1 MALLCH
7 QFHQMR
13 HLFRLMQPN
22 PHPQILNSAFSIL
35 NSQFSILNSQR
46 NLTKPKNVAKIIV
59 CCSGFSRLLMVC
71 NMALQGLNSKR
82 PLAAAAI
89 ALSITIATAPHA
101 IAAEKLT
108 LKFGPFQQTVKVADV
123 DRYAQTGEVTSELKL
138 FKPFLNNNIRQSLTA
153 RVNLEPAIAQK
164 FAADMLKSPSGKKL
178 LETIQPA
185 LPGLTPDLIQAGVG
199 IAIQQFKGLDAIG
212 VLKAIPQDTITVDVS
227 QAIGIASKVNWSY
240 WRTQAMSTVLQDN
253 LKVDA
258 TAVTVDFDPTAAGKS
273 AVETTTLTR
282 RDEKRQRDI
291 VFDTY
296 RPSQPIADAPLVMLA
311 PGYEA
316 DRKFLAYLGQ
326 HLASHGFTVVALQHP
341 SAATTQGKIT
351 LDQLIPA
358 TEFIDRPKDVS
369 FVLDELAK
377 LNQDSPSRFNTQ
389 RVSIIGHSLGGYTA
403 LALAGG
409 ELHLDELRKFC
420 DNSSL
425 LERVPADWLQ
435 CNATRLT
442 NQNRVKLRDDRI
454 VQVMALNPAIGQIFG
469 SKGLSQV
476 KIPSL
481 MFSSSE
487 DALAPALSQQFQP
500 FTQLSNSPKYL
511 FTAIGPTH
519 LSISDPDNL
528 TGAIAATTLVAEK
541 RGPAMEPLRNALRG
555 VALAF
560 VQQLTPEAA
569 KFAPILTPGYIQS
582 RSTDTIVLR
591 FNQEL
596 PPNITRLFQIA
607 AG

>member
-1 MALLCH
+1 
-7 QFHQMR
+7 
-13 HLFRLMQPN
+13 
-22 PHPQILNSAFSIL
+22 
-35 NSQFSILNSQR
+35 
-46 NLTKPKNVAKIIV
+46 
-59 CCSGFSRLLMVC
+59 
-71 NMALQGLNSKR
+71 MALQRHSIG
-82 PLAAAAI
+82 PL
-89 ALSITIATAPHA
+89 A
-101 IAAEKLT
+101 IAAMILSSAIGCAAPASAADNIV
-108 LKFGPFQQTVKVADV
+108 LKFGPFEQTVKVADV
-123 DRYAQTGEVTSELKL
+123 DRYAKTGELTSDLKL
-138 FKPFLNNNIRQSLTA
+138 FKPFLNDNIRQSLTA
-153 RVNLEPAIAQK
+153 RINLEPAIAQK

-199 IAIQQFKGLDAIG
+199 LAIQQFKGLDAIG
-212 VLKAIPQDTITVDVS
+212 VLKAIPQNTITVDVS

-258 TAVTVDFDPTAAGKS
+258 AAVTLSFDPTTAGKS
-273 AVETTTLTR
+273 AVETTTLNR
-282 RDEKRQRDI
+282 RDAKRQRDI
-291 VFDTY
+291 VFDIY
-296 RPSQPIADAPLVMLA
+296 RPSQPIANAPLVMLA

-316 DRKFLAYLGQ
+316 DRRFLAYLGQ
-326 HLASHGFTVVALQHP
+326 HLASHGFNVVALQHP

-358 TEFIDRPKDVS
+358 TEFLDRPKDVS

-377 LNQDSPSRFNTQ
+377 LNQDAPDRLNTQ
-389 RVSIIGHSLGGYTA
+389 RVSLIGHSLGGYTA

-409 ELHLDELRKFC
+409 ELHLNELRQFC
-420 DNSSL
+420 DKSSL

-435 CNATRLT
+435 CNATRLP
-442 NQNRVKLRDDRI
+442 NQRTVRLRDPRI

-469 SKGLSQV
+469 TKGLSQV

-487 DALAPALSQQFQP
+487 DSLAPALSQQFQP

-519 LSISDPDNL
+519 LSISDPENF
-528 TGAIAATTLVAEK
+528 TGAIAATTLVPEK
-541 RGPAMEPLRNALRG
+541 RGPEMEPLRNAMRG

-560 VQQLTPEAA
+560 VQQLTPEAP
-569 KFAPILTPGYIQS
+569 KYAPILTPGYIQS
-582 RSTDTIVLR
+582 RSTNAIVLR
-591 FNQEL
+591 LNQEL

>member
-1 MALLCH
+1 
-7 QFHQMR
+7 MR
-13 HLFRLMQPN
+13 HLFRLMQR
-22 PHPQILNSAFSIL
+22 ILGEVGRVKKIL
-35 NSQFSILNSQR
+35 CQKR
-46 NLTKPKNVAKIIV
+46 NRAKLKNVARIIV
-59 CCSGFSRLLMVC
+59 CCSGLNRFLVMC
-71 NMALQGLNSKR
+71 NMTLQRRSIG
-82 PLAAAAI
+82 PLATAAI
-89 ALSITIATAPHA
+89 ILSGAIVLPSPATAA
-101 IAAEKLT
+101 DKIL

-123 DRYAQTGEVTSELKL
+123 DRYAKTGEVTSELKL
-138 FKPFLNNNIRQSLTA
+138 FKPFLNDNIRQSLTA
-153 RVNLEPAIAQK
+153 RINLEPAIAQK

-258 TAVTVDFDPTAAGKS
+258 AAVTLSFDPAAAGT
-273 AVETTTLTR
+273 ARVEQSTLTR
-282 RDEKRQRDI
+282 RDEKRKRDI
-291 VFDTY
+291 VFDLY
-296 RPSQPIADAPLVMLA
+296 QPNQPIADAPLVMLA

-358 TEFIDRPKDVS
+358 TEFLDRPKDVS

-377 LNQDSPSRFNTQ
+377 LNQDAPNRFNTQ
-389 RVSIIGHSLGGYTA
+389 RVSLIGHSLGGYTA

-409 ELHLDELRKFC
+409 ELHLDELRQFC
-420 DNSSL
+420 EKSSL

-435 CNATRLT
+435 CNATRLPNKRT
-442 NQNRVKLRDDRI
+442 VRLRDPRI

-469 SKGLSQV
+469 TKGLSQV

-487 DALAPALSQQFQP
+487 DSLAPALSQQFQP

-528 TGAIAATTLVAEK
+528 TGAIAATTLVPEK
-541 RGPAMEPLRNALRG
+541 RGPVMEPLRNAMRG

-560 VQQLTPEAA
+560 VQQLTPEAP
-569 KFAPILTPGYIQS
+569 KFAPILTPGYVQS

-596 PPNITRLFQIA
+596 PPNISRLFQIA